1 MTAATQYIIYNCWCC
16 YVYLSARTASLIAGL
31 VRKLFQIL
39 LRARREDLRDDL
51 PTLSRRI
58 LLITGFQ
65 IAAGWIA
72 RIEWKMIVFLI

>member
-1 MTAATQYIIYNCWCC
+1 MTAATHYIIYNCWCC

-58 LLITGFQ
+58 LLITGFR